1 MCPRGEI
8 GRHNGLKI
16 RAFLECQFE
25 SGRGHH
31 IMKDSVH
38 LVFDKTKNSLK
49 IRSFLTKK
57 IRTTT
62 LKKSNIIIVLGG
74 DGFMLQTLKKLYKF
88 KKPFY
93 GINSGNYGFL
103 MNKFSNK
110 NFIRNL
116 KNSSSVKIHPLQ
128 MIVRTKNKQ
137 LKKLIAI
144 NEVSILRQGKQASSI
159 SISTNKKNI
168 TKNLIS
174 DGVLIST
181 PAGSTAYNLSVHG
194 PILSLDSNKL
204 AVTPI
209 SPFRPRRWRGII
221 VTDKSKII
229 IKNLDL
235 NKRPIRAVADNLE
248 VRNAKIINISIN
260 KKIRFNLMFNK
271 NNSLQKKI
279 KIEQSR
285 NETSIF

>member
-31 IMKDSVH
+31 KMKDKIY

-49 IRSFLTKK
+49 IKKFLIKK
-57 IRTTT
+57 IHTTT
-62 LKKSNIIIVLGG
+62 LKKSKIIIVLGG
-74 DGFMLQTLKKLYKF
+74 DGFMLQTLKKLYKL

-110 NFIRNL
+110 NFLKNL
-116 KNSSSVKIHPLQ
+116 KTSRSIRIHPLQ
-128 MIVRTKNKQ
+128 MNVKTKGGQ
-137 LKKLIAI
+137 VKKSIAI
-144 NEVSILRQGKQASSI
+144 NEVSILRQTKQASSI
-159 SISTNKKNI
+159 SITSNKKNI
-168 TKNLIS
+168 IKNLVS
-174 DGVLIST
+174 DGVLVST

-194 PILSLDSNKL
+194 PILNLDSKKL

-209 SPFRPRRWRGII
+209 SPFRPRRWRGTT
-221 VTDKSKII
+221 VSDKSKII
-229 IKNLDL
+229 IKNLDI
-235 NKRPIRAVADNLE
+235 NKRPISAVADNFE
-248 VRNAKIINISIN
+248 VRNVKRIVIQSN
-260 KKIRFNLMFNK
+260 KKINFELLYDK
-271 NNSLQKKI
+271 KNSLYKKI
-279 KIEQSR
+279 KIEQVR
-285 NETSIF
+285 KETSNN